1 MGVFGSI
8 QLPSINEQSL
18 DDRKERKQILN
29 YLAMLDEKLRYM
41 FQNIDIEDNFSEG
54 AKKQYNEY
62 VLNLGKLTDET
73 TKIMAD
79 MNGNYSA
86 ILQETDRISSKVSRL
101 DEELGEVSSQIEQTA
116 DKIDMVV
123 SGGGDSSSL
132 TLTKDMI
139 KAVTENFVIC
149 GLVDVRRTD
158 YESVRGGYIGYSTGN
173 DGVNAST
180 SGIAMS
186 DSSGDNYF
194 IATTSG
200 VRMTADDNAVVVTSG
215 GISSTV
221 SITVGSDRNIKNSI
235 DYDMEKYEE
244 MFSEL
249 KPCGYRYNSQ
259 KGGGHHI
266 GFIAQDVEEIAAE
279 GFGGVAK
286 GDHYSLDYNSFI
298 ALNTH
303 MIQKLMARVSEL
315 ERKLEALS

>member
-1 MGVFGSI
+1 MGVYGGV
-8 QLPSINEQSL
+8 QMPNINEQSL

-73 TKIMAD
+73 TKIMSD
-79 MNGNYSA
+79 MQGNYSA
-86 ILQETDRISSKVSRL
+86 ILQETDRISSRVSRL

-149 GLVDVRRTD
+149 GLIDVRKTD
-158 YESVRGGYIGYSTGN
+158 YESVRGGYIGYASGD
-173 DGVNAST
+173 DGINAST
-180 SGIAMS
+180 AGIAM
-186 DSSGDNYF
+186 GNANNYF

-200 VRMTADDNAVVVTSG
+200 VRMTADDNAVVVTSS

-259 KGGGHHI
+259 KDGGHHI
-266 GFIAQDVEEIAAE
+266 GFIAQDVEEVAAE

-303 MIQKLMARVSEL
+303 MIQKLMARVKEL
-315 ERKLEALS
+315 ESKLEALS